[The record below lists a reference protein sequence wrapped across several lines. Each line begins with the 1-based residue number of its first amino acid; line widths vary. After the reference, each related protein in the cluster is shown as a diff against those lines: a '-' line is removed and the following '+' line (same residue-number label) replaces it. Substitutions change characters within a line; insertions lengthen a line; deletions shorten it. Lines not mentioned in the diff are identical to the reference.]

1 MSVPRTPLAAALEH
15 GPLVLDG
22 GLSNQLEAQGCDL
35 SDELWSAR
43 LLADDPGQIE
53 AAHIAYARAGA
64 RVLITSSYQATYEG
78 FAHRGLG
85 HEEAT
90 ALLRRSVELARMAA
104 ERMAA
109 GRAGVEGAEAGRAA
123 VEGVEAG
130 RAAVERTAAVRAAVE
145 RAEAERAAVEGAE
158 SGRAEARGAAVERM
172 AVERA
177 EAGQTDPGDAG
188 HVGGGAAGSVWVAA
202 SVGPYGAML
211 ADGSEYRGRYGL
223 SVAELTRFH
232 RPRIEALAAAGPDA
246 LALETVPDADEAAA
260 MLSAVEGCGVPV
272 WLSYSIAGETTRAG
286 QPLRD
291 AFALAAGVDQVIA
304 VGVNC
309 CEPGDADR
317 AVEIAAGITGKP
329 VVVYPNS
336 GEEWDAAARSWRGR
350 STFDPGRVRAWR
362 DAGARLIGGC
372 CRVGPER
379 IAELAAVVRSH

>member
-1 MSVPRTPLAAALEH
+1 MSVSRTPLATALER

-53 AAHIAYARAGA
+53 AAHTAYARAGA

-78 FAHRGLG
+78 FAHRGVG

-90 ALLRRSVELARMAA
+90 ALLRRSVELART
-104 ERMAA
+104 
-109 GRAGVEGAEAGRAA
+109 G
-123 VEGVEAG
+123 
-130 RAAVERTAAVRAAVE
+130 
-145 RAEAERAAVEGAE
+145 AERAAA
-158 SGRAEARGAAVERM
+158 
-172 AVERA
+172 ERA
-177 EAGQTDPGDAG
+177 TARDQAAGDQAAGGDRAADDQAAGQ
-188 HVGGGAAGSVWVAA
+188 VWVAA

-223 SVAELTRFH
+223 SVAELARFH
-232 RPRIEALAAAGPDA
+232 RPRIEALSAAGPDA

-260 MLSAVEGCGVPV
+260 LLSAVEGCGVPV

-309 CEPGDADR
+309 CEPSDADR
-317 AVEIAAGITGKP
+317 AVEIAADITGKP

-336 GEEWDAAARSWRGR
+336 GEEWDATARSWRGR
-350 STFDPGRVRAWR
+350 ATFDPGRVTAWR

-379 IAELAAVVRSH
+379 IAELAAVVRNH

>member
-1 MSVPRTPLAAALEH
+1 MSVSRTPLATALER

-53 AAHIAYARAGA
+53 AAHTAYARAGA

-78 FAHRGLG
+78 FAHRGVG

-90 ALLRRSVELARMAA
+90 ALLRRSVELS
-104 ERMAA
+104 
-109 GRAGVEGAEAGRAA
+109 
-123 VEGVEAG
+123 
-130 RAAVERTAAVRAAVE
+130 RTG
-145 RAEAERAAVEGAE
+145 AERAAAGDRVAARDQAEG
-158 SGRAEARGAAVERM
+158 
-172 AVERA
+172 
-177 EAGQTDPGDAG
+177 GQ
-188 HVGGGAAGSVWVAA
+188 AAGGDRAADDRAPEPVWVAA

-223 SVAELTRFH
+223 SVAELARFH

-260 MLSAVEGCGVPV
+260 LLSAVEGCGVPV

-286 QPLRD
+286 QPLRE

-317 AVEIAAGITGKP
+317 AVEIAADITGKP

-336 GEEWDAAARSWRGR
+336 GEEWDATARSWRGR
-350 STFDPGRVRAWR
+350 ATFDPGRVKAWR

-379 IAELAAVVRSH
+379 IAELSAVVRNH